1 MPEPTLATIATTTA
15 VAGAAAATALIPG
28 IDGNAL
34 VGALA
39 GGALFVT
46 MAKDLPLW
54 RRAVYLGVSAG
65 GGYVA
70 APDVLAHLPL
80 QSIGLAAFLGG
91 ATIITL
97 ATQVI
102 ERAKNFDFSPFSPK
116 SGA

>member
-1 MPEPTLATIATTTA
+1 MAEPATATAASAVVATA
-15 VAGAAAATALIPG
+15 ATATALIPG
-28 IDGNAL
+28 VDGNAL
-34 VGALA
+34 IGALA

-46 MAKDLPLW
+46 IAKDLPLW
-54 RRAVYLGVSAG
+54 RRAVYLAVSAG

-91 ATIITL
+91 ATIITI

-102 ERAKNFDFSPFSPK
+102 ERVKNGDFSTFTK